1 MLSVHFSIWKAGCL
15 DAMSGAAAA
24 IFLHR
29 DTAIREGPD
38 DLKATGFNLRCL
50 DRGNHFL
57 YHISKQSVCNMF
69 IKGSKARVGL
79 RREVKKK
86 SGVQAGRTPTQG

>member
-1 MLSVHFSIWKAGCL
+1 MLSVNFSIWKAECL

-24 IFLHR
+24 IILHR

-50 DRGNHFL
+50 NRGNHFL
-57 YHISKQSVCNMF
+57 YHISKQCVTCS
-69 IKGSKARVGL
+69 L
-79 RREVKKK
+79 RAAKPGWVKERRKK
-86 SGVQAGRTPTQG
+86 IWCPSR